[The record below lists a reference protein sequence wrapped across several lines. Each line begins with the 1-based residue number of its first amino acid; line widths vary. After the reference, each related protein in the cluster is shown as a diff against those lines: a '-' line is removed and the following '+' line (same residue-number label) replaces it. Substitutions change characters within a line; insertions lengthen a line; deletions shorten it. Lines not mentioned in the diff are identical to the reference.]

1 MFRLPLFFLQA
12 LLTVLLTSISPDA
25 DLWEEVKG
33 SSFFTTA
40 AQHRALV
47 QGSSIAKSLGVS
59 CQACTTQAPQIL
71 CFLQSYWTGSY
82 VDSNPNSGR
91 SGKDAN
97 SILGSIELFNPAAT
111 QCDDRTFQP
120 CSSRALANLK
130 AVVDSFRG
138 LYKVNQGLPK
148 DKPVAIGRYPEDVY
162 YDGNPWY
169 LTTYAV
175 AEQLY
180 DAIYQWKRIGKIQV
194 DDVSLGF
201 FKQIHPSVTSG
212 LYESGSE
219 QFEDI
224 INAVKSYADGFFEVT
239 VSFKVNW
246 QL

>member
-1 MFRLPLFFLQA
+1 M
-12 LLTVLLTSISPDA
+12 
-25 DLWEEVKG
+25 
-33 SSFFTTA
+33 
-40 AQHRALV
+40 
-47 QGSSIAKSLGVS
+47 
-59 CQACTTQAPQIL
+59 
-71 CFLQSYWTGSY
+71 
-82 VDSNPNSGR
+82 
-91 SGKDAN
+91 
-97 SILGSIELFNPAAT
+97 
-111 QCDDRTFQP
+111 
-120 CSSRALANLK
+120 
-130 AVVDSFRG
+130 
-138 LYKVNQGLPK
+138 NQGLPK

-201 FKQIHPSVTSG
+201 FKQIYPAVTKN

-224 INAVKSYADGFFEVT
+224 VNAVKSYADGFFEVT

-246 QL
+246 QLYFFTTLANNYS